1 MSKHINKG
9 IGRTHYDG
17 DDCCP
22 KPQANTVDE
31 IERMFDGHTYE
42 VEIDGKTMTVVALYS
57 AVNITK
63 NKIQALITEARV
75 DGRKDAIGC
84 SSVIEQEWRAYR
96 GSSSYLE
103 VALETINQTQLKENK

>member
-63 NKIQALITEARV
+63 NKIQALTTAARV
-75 DGRKDAIGC
+75 
-84 SSVIEQEWRAYR
+84 EQIMQDELSLMDTELPEEEIIQWRLDR
-96 GSSSYLE
+96 L
-103 VALETINQTQLKENK
+103 TQLKEKL

>member
-1 MSKHINKG
+1 MSK
-9 IGRTHYDG
+9 D
-17 DDCCP
+17 
-22 KPQANTVDE
+22 NTVDKILEDNNILVGTGAKLTE
-31 IERMFDGHTYE
+31 IGYERLGE
-42 VEIDGKTMTVVALYS
+42 NIQS
-57 AVNITK
+57 AK
-63 NKIQALITEARV
+63 QQIQALITEARV

>member
-1 MSKHINKG
+1 MS
-9 IGRTHYDG
+9 
-17 DDCCP
+17 
-22 KPQANTVDE
+22 NTVDE
-31 IERMFDGHTYE
+31 ILDITAANTIFLFNHFIKKAMPDSYAHY
-42 VEIDGKTMTVVALYS
+42 IDNDENLAESTRKSIQAVAND
-57 AVNITK
+57 AK
-63 NKIQALITEARV
+63 KPIQALITEARV

>member
-1 MSKHINKG
+1 MTN
-9 IGRTHYDG
+9 T
-17 DDCCP
+17 P
-22 KPQANTVDE
+22 KPQANTLDE
-31 IERMFDGHTYE
+31 IRGKLHLLYNGMTSNSKDADLILKTPVSDIVLQ
-42 VEIDGKTMTVVALYS
+42 VEEQ
-57 AVNITK
+57 
-63 NKIQALITEARV
+63 IQALITEARV